1 MSNEVLLEAKRDYT
15 KSLCSFMS
23 PQIYRG
29 IKSIYLDAEKLSF
42 RNQRDVLMKF
52 QKLLE
57 NIPKWDTATLS
68 IEYDRICRDS
78 NCSYLEDLITAVFV
92 CHTKVLTAV
101 QDGRSKSN
109 IELNIP
115 AGVDFLHKCYI
126 EVARKFWQ
134 TPGLFSSKVPLEEY
148 QKNIDI
154 CTRVINTAI
163 QDTVQHLLPIE
174 SIIKQYLENVDTSSD
189 NISITSEMFHQ
200 NLQKTLIKDI
210 DSYSIHSESPMQ
222 KFIHS
227 DDNDMFIHNKAELG
241 EDKDVSYEE
250 QEQEQ
255 QEQEQEQQQEQQE
268 QHTQQHQQHQQHQ
281 QPVPDEQEHA
291 PQEQPEQERVSQEHQ
306 LEPEPEP
313 TPSCSGMF
321 DVPGSL
327 TEPQLPERE
336 DTTTDTC
343 DESKKIT
350 FHTTQKSKQ
359 LTFFKD
365 STDSIE
371 EKEKVEDDDG
381 IIFFPDAEIL

>member
-227 DDNDMFIHNKAELG
+227 DDNDNDNDDDMFIHNKTEMG
-241 EDKDVSYEE
+241 EDKDVPYE
-250 QEQEQ
+250 Q
-255 QEQEQEQQQEQQE
+255 
-268 QHTQQHQQHQQHQ
+268 
-281 QPVPDEQEHA
+281 EQEHA
-291 PQEQPEQERVSQEHQ
+291 PQEQQQEHAPQEQQQQEQEHEPDEH
-306 LEPEPEP
+306 EPEEQEPEEQPQPDPEP
-313 TPSCSGMF
+313 VPSSGMF
-321 DVPGSL
+321 DDPVSL
-327 TEPQLPERE
+327 TAPQLPERE